1 MLNLLLSGRS
11 RVRQPQD
18 SLFERGLACAAL
30 SPGLRSLL
38 VFDSQ
43 SSDLEWIATT
53 LQQMVEIVTGR
64 EVVRR
69 RLSTNETDDELW
81 GGIALS
87 GEPAGGGFNLT
98 WQAGLLSEGRDEATP
113 QLILIPDLT
122 RLSLAA
128 ARAAVM
134 LMGADVAHLERHG
147 QHQQWRPNL
156 YWLAGCASDEVGKVS
171 PHLLDRF
178 MVRLNGRDIRQPDR
192 VTEIM
197 TRLESEQTFTEP
209 SLPALSPGLADQL
222 RQASQVWPEIN
233 PEAID
238 RVFDYLQASQGHSL
252 RRDLSLLHLAWADAR
267 LRGHAEVRAVHV
279 RRAADIIQ
287 LRPVAE
293 SRPET
298 PTEPVLPDLPPEPP
312 NPERPNPEPP
322 APAAPRQAAQVE
334 KPVYE
339 PDTTETLE
347 SAALPFSPYLED
359 EALVERDVDVLRL
372 PPLRYKS
379 GRLARGPI
387 IGTQTATQLHDL
399 ALVDTL
405 LEAIKFQPIRHQHQV
420 DGTRLLLSPAD
431 LRSYRRA
438 TVPEQMLLILLD
450 YTACKDRDWQAAL
463 LPHLRWAY
471 TVRANVCLIQ
481 VGSARAR
488 HDLRAER
495 LLASTI
501 LSPPLASAL
510 AAGPGQATP
519 LAHGL
524 DMALQTLRHALQ
536 HGRNALQRARLVV
549 ITDGRGNVP
558 LAASRSGE
566 ITPPIR
572 REGIDDA
579 LEVAGAIRR
588 LKHVYTYL
596 LNPQPDIYADLPL
609 DLAEML
615 AAQITPI
622 SPLEVMDE

>member
-238 RVFDYLQASQGHSL
+238 RVFD
-252 RRDLSLLHLAWADAR
+252 
-267 LRGHAEVRAVHV
+267 
-279 RRAADIIQ
+279 
-287 LRPVAE
+287 
-293 SRPET
+293 
-298 PTEPVLPDLPPEPP
+298 
-312 NPERPNPEPP
+312 
-322 APAAPRQAAQVE
+322 
-334 KPVYE
+334 
-339 PDTTETLE
+339 
-347 SAALPFSPYLED
+347 
-359 EALVERDVDVLRL
+359 
-372 PPLRYKS
+372 
-379 GRLARGPI
+379 
-387 IGTQTATQLHDL
+387 
-399 ALVDTL
+399 
-405 LEAIKFQPIRHQHQV
+405 
-420 DGTRLLLSPAD
+420 
-431 LRSYRRA
+431 
-438 TVPEQMLLILLD
+438 
-450 YTACKDRDWQAAL
+450 
-463 LPHLRWAY
+463 
-471 TVRANVCLIQ
+471 
-481 VGSARAR
+481 
-488 HDLRAER
+488 
-495 LLASTI
+495 
-501 LSPPLASAL
+501 
-510 AAGPGQATP
+510 
-519 LAHGL
+519 
-524 DMALQTLRHALQ
+524 
-536 HGRNALQRARLVV
+536 
-549 ITDGRGNVP
+549 
-558 LAASRSGE
+558 
-566 ITPPIR
+566 
-572 REGIDDA
+572 
-579 LEVAGAIRR
+579 
-588 LKHVYTYL
+588 
-596 LNPQPDIYADLPL
+596 
-609 DLAEML
+609 
-615 AAQITPI
+615 
-622 SPLEVMDE
+622 